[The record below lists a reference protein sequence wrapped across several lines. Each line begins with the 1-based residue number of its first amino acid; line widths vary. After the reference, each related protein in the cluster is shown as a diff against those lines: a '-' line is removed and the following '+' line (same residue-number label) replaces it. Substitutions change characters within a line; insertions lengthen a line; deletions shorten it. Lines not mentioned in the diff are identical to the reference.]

1 MLIAACSRKTE
12 KTSEEETYGVSTTDS
27 LEILSNTDIIMQSLH
42 NENFDEAVNK
52 LYVFNQVDTT
62 VSPISE
68 ETATQIRNRSRIFP
82 VKDFKV
88 KEADFRD
95 PLYNI
100 VVYDVMFGDPDP
112 ETGEAPKT
120 KMAFNIVKIENNYYV
135 TIMDQPTLR

>member
-100 VVYDVMFGDPDP
+100 VVYDVMFGYPDP

>member
-1 MLIAACSRKTE
+1 
-12 KTSEEETYGVSTTDS
+12 
-27 LEILSNTDIIMQSLH
+27 MQSLH